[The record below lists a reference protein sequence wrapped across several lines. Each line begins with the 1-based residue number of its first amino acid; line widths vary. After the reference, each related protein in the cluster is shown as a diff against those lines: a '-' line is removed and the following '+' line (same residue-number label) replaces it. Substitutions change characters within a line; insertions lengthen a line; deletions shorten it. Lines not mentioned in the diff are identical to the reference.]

1 MKCPKLFLPFWLS
14 AVVSLSVA
22 SVTAA
27 PVRQSDEDVNKPE
40 FRTRPG
46 LHPDEHLLF
55 NGWGVTPAGEQV
67 SMSDL
72 ALKLVVA
79 PDGKRLLAVH
89 GGFNKHGV
97 TIFDIATQ
105 KETQFLPLAESW
117 NGLAFSR
124 DGKQFFVSGG
134 DSGQIHVFK
143 YTDGKAVFDRSVS
156 PVHKASD
163 TFLAGVAVHPETGK
177 LYVCNEGNDEVWVL
191 EPQTLALEA
200 TIPVGQHPHS
210 CVIGADRRHLYVS
223 DWGSRSVSVVDT
235 KTARRVKSINVGIR
249 PNDMAIAR
257 DGRLFVACSGDNTIH
272 VIETTA
278 VESSEDAA
286 SPTRR
291 LPEGTREII
300 STSLYLDSPEGS
312 TPDGVAVSP
321 DSHTLFV
328 ANADNNCVAVV
339 DISNSNSEGA
349 RRFRESVSMVDG
361 FIPVGWYPSAVAVT
375 H

>member
-1 MKCPKLFLPFWLS
+1 
-14 AVVSLSVA
+14 
-22 SVTAA
+22 
-27 PVRQSDEDVNKPE
+27 
-40 FRTRPG
+40 
-46 LHPDEHLLF
+46 
-55 NGWGVTPAGEQV
+55 
-67 SMSDL
+67 
-72 ALKLVVA
+72 VVA
-79 PDGKRLLAVH
+79 PDGKRLFAVH
-89 GGFNKHGV
+89 GGFNEEGV
-97 TIFDIATQ
+97 TVFDIATQ

-134 DSGQIHVFK
+134 DSGQIHVFN
-143 YTDGKAVFDRSVS
+143 YAEGKAVFDRSVS
-156 PVHKASD
+156 PAHEAGD
-163 TFLAGVAVHPETGK
+163 AFLAGIAVHPTTGK

-191 EPQTLALEA
+191 NPQTLALEVA
-200 TIPVGQHPHS
+200 IPVGQHPHS
-210 CVIGADRRHLYVS
+210 CVMGADHRHLYVS

-235 KTARRVKSINVGIR
+235 ETARRVKSINVGIR
-249 PNDMAIAR
+249 PNDMALAR

-272 VIETTA
+272 VIETAA
-278 VESSEDAA
+278 VERSEDAA

-321 DSHTLFV
+321 DGHTLFV

-349 RRFRESVSMVDG
+349 RRFRESVSVVEG
-361 FIPVGWYPSAVAVT
+361 FIPVGWYPSAVAVSPDNQT
-375 H
+375 LFVANGKGLASRPPPPPQPRRKAAESIQRARKNG